1 METSRGREP
10 HSVSL
15 KVLRLSR
22 PSLSQHFP
30 IRPTSKDLN
39 PQLEPTTEGRS
50 DNIEDGRETFSLGH
64 TLTLPPSFG
73 SVYVGEPF
81 NCALCA
87 NNELDEDAERQVSN
101 VKLVAEMESPS
112 GTMSLDL
119 EPAGDLGG
127 VLQLRQSV
135 QRNLHFDLREEGKH
149 TLSVSVSYSETTL
162 SKDQGASSG
171 RIRTY
176 RKLYPFSARP
186 CLNVRTKVSAM
197 VAKDADTASQYA
209 LEAQVDNLA
218 DTSIVLKSI
227 AFNPKP
233 AFKSTSLNWDAQ
245 PLGKGEFT
253 NCPVMSPRDVYQVAF
268 LLQEDQST
276 GSRKEVTRDGRILL
290 GQLGLR
296 WWTEMGE
303 EGFLTT
309 GMLTT
314 KR

>member
-30 IRPTSKDLN
+30 LRPTSKDSEA
-39 PQLEPTTEGRS
+39 QLEPTTEGRS
-50 DNIEDGRETFSLGH
+50 DDIDDGSETFSLGT

-73 SVYVGEPF
+73 FVYVGEPF
-81 NCALCA
+81 TCALCA
-87 NNELDEDAERQVSN
+87 NNELDEYAERHVSN
-101 VKLVAEMESPS
+101 VKVVAEMESPS
-112 GTMSLDL
+112 GTMALGL
-119 EPAGDLGG
+119 EPAGELSG
-127 VLQLRQSV
+127 VLQAQQSI

-149 TLSVSVSYSETTL
+149 TLSVSVSYSETTR
-162 SKDQGASSG
+162 SREQGASSG
-171 RIRTY
+171 RVRTY

-186 CLNVRTKVSAM
+186 CLNVRTKVSAIS
-197 VAKDADTASQYA
+197 AKDADAPSKFA

-253 NCPVMSPRDVYQVAF
+253 NCPVMASRDVHQVAF
-268 LLQEDQST
+268 LLQEDQT
-276 GSRKEVTRDGRILL
+276 VGSRKEITRDGRILL
-290 GQLGLR
+290 GQLSLR

-314 KR
+314 RR

>member
-1 METSRGREP
+1 MEGPRGREP
-10 HSVSL
+10 HSISL

-30 IRPTSKDLN
+30 LRPTSEDSKA
-39 PQLEPTTEGRS
+39 QLQPKTNARN
-50 DNIEDGRETFSLGH
+50 DIHDGREELSLGS

-73 SVYVGEPF
+73 SAYVGEPF
-81 NCALCA
+81 NCTLCA
-87 NNELDEDAERQVSN
+87 NNELDEAAERQVSN
-101 VKLVAEMESPS
+101 VKLIAEMESPS
-112 GTMSLDL
+112 GTMPLDL
-119 EPAGDLGG
+119 EPGGDSGG
-127 VLQLRQSV
+127 MLELRDSI

-149 TLSVSVSYSETTL
+149 TLSVGLSYSETTI
-162 SKDQGASSG
+162 SKEQAASSG

-186 CLNVRTKVSAM
+186 CLNVRTKVSTIGARE
-197 VAKDADTASQYA
+197 ANA
-209 LEAQVDNLA
+209 LSNYEMEAQVDNLA
-218 DTSIVLKSI
+218 DTSIVLKTI
-227 AFNPKP
+227 AFNPNP
-233 AFKSTSLNWDAQ
+233 AFKSTSLNWDAH

-253 NCPVMSPRDVYQVAF
+253 NCPLMAPRDVHQVAF
-268 LLQEDQST
+268 LLQEDHST
-276 GSRKEVTRDGRILL
+276 GGRKEVTRDGRTLL

-303 EGFLTT
+303 EVFLTT